1 MWGSSR
7 MKMNIAAGAAPLSIL
22 AVLGHSGQAAASG
35 FALNTQSAES
45 LGAATAGAQA
55 TPGTPGNAYF
65 NPASI
70 VGVEGLETSFSI
82 VGVWNDT
89 SYSNADAALFGSVPV
104 AGETSGDA
112 VIGDGVFPTGAV
124 AMKLS
129 DRLFA
134 GLAVYA
140 PYGFNSEYADA
151 SVARYHGTFSEVVSG
166 TVSPMVGVD
175 FGNGWSLAAGPRFQY
190 MTSKIR
196 GANDAAGIEAAL
208 LMTPLA
214 PGSDDVFYKIDG
226 DDWGVGFAAGFH
238 GALGDYVTFGASY
251 SSKIDHEL
259 KGSVDFATEE
269 SASAQTLAAAAGL
282 FLDTDTV
289 MSLSTP
295 AALQFGATVE
305 VTNNTRLMVSA
316 VQTRWETF
324 NELTTAFANPA
335 QPAEVITQ
343 DWKNTWAGAVGME
356 RDFGPA
362 QTFRLGVMVEEG
374 PVNQAYASPRLP
386 GDSRVLAAAG
396 YSRKLSD
403 RAELH
408 LAASYIF
415 HDTQRISESAAYPE
429 NLFRGSFESDWEA
442 GTIAVAIGVDWKF

>member
-1 MWGSSR
+1 
-7 MKMNIAAGAAPLSIL
+7 MKMNIAAGAAPLSLL
-22 AVLGHSGQAAASG
+22 AALGYQGQAAASG

-55 TPGTPGNAYF
+55 AQGTPGNAWF

-89 SYSNADAALFGSVPV
+89 SYSNAEAALFGAIPV

-112 VIGDGVFPTGAV
+112 VIGDGVFPTGAA

-129 DRLFA
+129 GRLFA

-140 PYGFNSEYADA
+140 PYGFNSEYNNA

-166 TVSPMVGVD
+166 TISPMIGVD
-175 FGNGWSLAAGPRFQY
+175 FGNGWSIAAGPRFQY
-190 MTSKIR
+190 MTGKIR
-196 GANDAAGIEAAL
+196 GANDAAGIAAL
-208 LMTPLA
+208 ALMAPVA
-214 PGSDDVFYKIDG
+214 PGTDDVFYKIKG

-238 GALGDYVTFGASY
+238 GAIGDYITVGASY
-251 SSKIDHEL
+251 SSKIDHGL
-259 KGSVDFATEE
+259 KGSIDFATED
-269 SASAQTLAAAAGL
+269 SASAQALAAAAGL
-282 FLDTDTV
+282 FLDSDTV

-295 AALQFGATVE
+295 ATLQFGAQVA
-305 VTNNTRLMVSA
+305 VTTNTRLMVSA

-324 NELTTAFANPA
+324 KDLTTTFANPA
-335 QPAEVITQ
+335 QPSEVITQ
-343 DWKNTWAGAVGME
+343 NWRNTWAGAVGME

-374 PVNQAYASPRLP
+374 PVNEAFATPRLP

-403 RAELH
+403 RADLH
-408 LAASYIF
+408 LAASYVF
-415 HDTQRISESAAYPE
+415 HDTMRVNESAALPE
-429 NLFRGSFESDWEA
+429 NLFRGSYESDWEA
-442 GTIAVAIGVDWKF
+442 GTIVAAVGIDWKF